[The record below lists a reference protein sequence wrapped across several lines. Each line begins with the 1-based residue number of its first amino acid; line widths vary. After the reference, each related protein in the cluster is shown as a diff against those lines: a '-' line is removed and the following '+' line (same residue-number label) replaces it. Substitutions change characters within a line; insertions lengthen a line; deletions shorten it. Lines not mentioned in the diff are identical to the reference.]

1 MRKNRRRLFQI
12 FSTQGQSDFL
22 AASTLRWERRSDEK
36 ERRKEEYEEHMTMWA
51 TQEECQ
57 ELRNVIK
64 YMIGRKEELFENEG
78 TKEEFVK
85 RSTGRLSKAFGDE
98 QNLEE
103 MMKERRNAK
112 AEEGKEKVIAQSDV
126 TRRAAS
132 GISNF

>member
-1 MRKNRRRLFQI
+1 MGKKI
-12 FSTQGQSDFL
+12 
-22 AASTLRWERRSDEK
+22 
-36 ERRKEEYEEHMTMWA
+36 RRKGATEGIEYEEHMAMWA

-64 YMIGRKEELFENEG
+64 YMIERKEELFENEG

-85 RSTGRLSKAFGDE
+85 RSTGRLSKAFGEE

-112 AEEGKEKVIAQSDV
+112 AEEGKEKVTAQSDV

-132 GISNF
+132 GSRTFETEAEILCC